1 MKTNDIEEIDLP
13 IKVTEEYSSLVPKL
27 SPEEYESLKQSIKK
41 NGLYMPLIVNQDGVL
56 LDGHHR
62 YKACQELEI
71 EPRVEV
77 KTFDDPIYEKLF
89 VVHANLKRRQLTTAQ
104 KVELGDALKPVYE
117 EIARRNSLSNLRQNL
132 NISSDRNKD
141 ENDSTPTGSNDP
153 LGRVNDIIA
162 KEVGLS
168 RTTYQRG
175 EIVLKEAPEIW
186 NKQVR
191 TGKIAI
197 NKAYAVH
204 KRNLKKEELLKSVA
218 VANGG
223 IPDSTLQLIQEDFVE
238 KYSEFIEDNSIDLI
252 FTDPPYGKE
261 WLSLYED
268 LAKVAS
274 HVLKIGGSLVTY
286 VGHCIIAD
294 VIHHMEN
301 AGLTY
306 WWPIA
311 VKLSGPFS
319 RSFDKGISIKWKPLL
334 WFVKGEKGNA
344 VDFISDYIESRTPE
358 KVLHEWEQRYYRS
371 RAGDIPINNR
381 KPSSI

>member
-141 ENDSTPTGSNDP
+141 
-153 LGRVNDIIA
+153 
-162 KEVGLS
+162 
-168 RTTYQRG
+168 
-175 EIVLKEAPEIW
+175 
-186 NKQVR
+186 
-191 TGKIAI
+191 
-197 NKAYAVH
+197 
-204 KRNLKKEELLKSVA
+204 
-218 VANGG
+218 
-223 IPDSTLQLIQEDFVE
+223 
-238 KYSEFIEDNSIDLI
+238 
-252 FTDPPYGKE
+252 
-261 WLSLYED
+261 
-268 LAKVAS
+268 
-274 HVLKIGGSLVTY
+274 
-286 VGHCIIAD
+286 
-294 VIHHMEN
+294 
-301 AGLTY
+301 
-306 WWPIA
+306 
-311 VKLSGPFS
+311 
-319 RSFDKGISIKWKPLL
+319 
-334 WFVKGEKGNA
+334 
-344 VDFISDYIESRTPE
+344 
-358 KVLHEWEQRYYRS
+358 
-371 RAGDIPINNR
+371 
-381 KPSSI
+381 